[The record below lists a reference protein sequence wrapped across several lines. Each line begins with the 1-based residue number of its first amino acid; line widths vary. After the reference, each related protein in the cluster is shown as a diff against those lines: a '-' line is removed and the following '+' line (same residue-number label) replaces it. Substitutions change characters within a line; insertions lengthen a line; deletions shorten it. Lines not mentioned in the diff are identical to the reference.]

1 MDDRYPPGSSRPP
14 IDQELWERASV
25 VKKNY
30 VKGQGQRR
38 RPSVSGSG
46 SSGSQTTQSAYNP
59 TTHNA
64 AECVRAICRDPALLR
79 ELQEH
84 LRALSPDSLADAVG
98 TAANQPEQENAD
110 HDDEV
115 MLRTSTNKVIAQYST
130 ILTMFRF
137 FVTGTK

>member
-1 MDDRYPPGSSRPP
+1 MDERYPPGSSRPP
-14 IDQELWERASV
+14 IDQELWERASI

-38 RPSVSGSG
+38 RLNVGGSG
-46 SSGSQTTQSAYNP
+46 SSGSQTTQTSYNP

-84 LRALSPDSLADAVG
+84 LKALSPDSLADAVG
-98 TAANQPEQENAD
+98 TAASQPDQEEAEQ
-110 HDDEV
+110 DEV
-115 MLRTSTNKVIAQYST
+115 
-130 ILTMFRF
+130 ILLT
-137 FVTGTK
+137 TTKQR